1 MLKWFCESG
10 RHGAQFR
17 VEQVEDFRER
27 TAQKVRDLRC
37 PVHGQP
43 PRLRFQGSTL
53 RDVTI
58 QMSGCCDTLL
68 SLANQRIANRG

>member
-1 MLKWFCESG
+1 VSPAATQRDSL
-10 RHGAQFR
+10 
-17 VEQVEDFRER
+17 EQVEEFRER
-27 TAQKVRDLRC
+27 TARKLRDLRC
-37 PVHGQP
+37 PVHGQT

-68 SLANQRIANRG
+68 GLANQKIADRA

>member
-1 MLKWFCESG
+1 MSLAATERSS
-10 RHGAQFR
+10 R
-17 VEQVEDFRER
+17 EQLEDFRER

-43 PRLRFQGSTL
+43 PRLRFHGSTL
-53 RDVTI
+53 REITI
-58 QMSGCCDTLL
+58 QMSGCCDALL

>member
-1 MLKWFCESG
+1 VIPAATQRDSL
-10 RHGAQFR
+10 
-17 VEQVEDFRER
+17 EQVEEFRER
-27 TAQKVRDLRC
+27 TARKVRDLRC
-37 PVHGQP
+37 PVHGQT

-68 SLANQRIANRG
+68 SLANQKIADRA

>member
-1 MLKWFCESG
+1 MIPAATQRDSL
-10 RHGAQFR
+10 
-17 VEQVEDFRER
+17 EQVEEFRER
-27 TAQKVRDLRC
+27 TARKLRDLRC
-37 PVHGQP
+37 PVHGQT

-68 SLANQRIANRG
+68 GLANQKIADRA

>member
-1 MLKWFCESG
+1 MVSPAATERTSRDQL
-10 RHGAQFR
+10 
-17 VEQVEDFRER
+17 EDFREL

-43 PRLRFQGSTL
+43 PRLRFRGSTL
-53 RDVTI
+53 RDITI

-68 SLANQRIANRG
+68 SLANQRIANRV

>member
-1 MLKWFCESG
+1 VIPAATQRDSL
-10 RHGAQFR
+10 
-17 VEQVEDFRER
+17 EQVEEFRER
-27 TAQKVRDLRC
+27 TARKLRDLRC
-37 PVHGQP
+37 PVHGQT

-68 SLANQRIANRG
+68 GLANQKIADRA

>member
-1 MLKWFCESG
+1 MSLAATERSS
-10 RHGAQFR
+10 R
-17 VEQVEDFRER
+17 EQLEDFREH

-43 PRLRFQGSTL
+43 PRVRFLGSTL

-58 QMSGCCDTLL
+58 QMSGCCDALL
-68 SLANQRIANRG
+68 SLANQKIANRG

>member
-1 MLKWFCESG
+1 MIPAATERSSLDK
-10 RHGAQFR
+10 
-17 VEQVEDFRER
+17 VEDFRER

-43 PRLRFQGSTL
+43 PRLRFRGVTL
-53 RDVTI
+53 RDITI

-68 SLANQRIANRG
+68 GLANQRIADRG